1 MDESELKEI
10 ASQLSHP
17 KGDGGIEM
25 GNKMNALNAFITS
38 RTIEALSPQQ
48 SEVIAELG
56 PGNGALSESLVDIL
70 GNQGK
75 YYGIE
80 PSDVMAQEA
89 NQRLSGKTCAI
100 DIIHGD
106 HMSANIPDDSLD
118 GLFAVNVLY
127 FIEDLDEFFQQIS
140 GWMKSGSRAVF
151 GVRSDHSL
159 NSLPFIQYEFN
170 VRSPDTI
177 KECMRSNG
185 FSDVD
190 SSYYDEGTVM
200 LGELPLPVD
209 SVIIKG
215 RAKK

>member
-1 MDESELKEI
+1 MDDSELKEI

-17 KGDGGIEM
+17 KGDSGIEM

-38 RTIEALSPQQ
+38 RTIETLSPQQ

-56 PGNGALSESLVDIL
+56 PGNGALSESLVSTL

-89 NQRLSGKTCAI
+89 SQRLSGKACAI

-106 HMSANIPDDSLD
+106 HMSATIPDESLD

-127 FIEDLDEFFQQIS
+127 FIEDLDEFFQQIR

-177 KECMRSNG
+177 KECMRNNG

-190 SSYYDEGTVM
+190 SSYHDEGTVM
-200 LGELPLPVD
+200 LGDLPLPVD
-209 SVIIKG
+209 SVIIRGKL
-215 RAKK
+215 

>member
-17 KGDGGIEM
+17 KGDGGIDM

-38 RTIEALSPQQ
+38 RTIETLSPQQ
-48 SEVIAELG
+48 NEVIAELG
-56 PGNGALSESLVDIL
+56 PGNAALSESLVNTL
-70 GNQGK
+70 GNHGK

-89 NQRLSGKTCAI
+89 SQRLAGKAC
-100 DIIHGD
+100 DIVIINGD
-106 HMSANIPDDSLD
+106 HMSASLPENSVD

-127 FIEDLDEFFQQIS
+127 FIEDLDELFQQIS
-140 GWMKSGSRAVF
+140 GWMKPGSRVVF

-159 NSLPFIQYEFN
+159 NSLPFIEYEFN
-170 VRSPDTI
+170 VRSPDSI
-177 KECMRSNG
+177 KECMRDNG

-200 LGELPLPVD
+200 LGDLPLPVD
-209 SVIIKG
+209 SVIISGKL
-215 RAKK
+215 